1 MIDPADA
8 PASPSREG
16 HPGPSSSDLFG
27 LRERERPDGSIIM
40 APYAEEGCKLFV
52 YGINESVS
60 NSELQSEFEKFG
72 TVTDTYNTGKCYAFV
87 TYNNKDSASEATEA
101 LNGATILDQQ
111 IKVNV
116 ARPKNDGGGGG
127 GYGGGRGRGGGGYG
141 GGDRYGGGGGYG
153 GGRGGYGGGG
163 YSGGGG
169 YGGGGGGYGG
179 RGGGGYGGGDRG
191 GDRGYGGGGGGY
203 GGGRGG

>member
-72 TVTDTYNTGKCYAFV
+72 TVTDTYNTGKGYAFV

-101 LNGATILDQQ
+101 LNGATILGQQ
-111 IKVNV
+111 VKVNV
-116 ARPKNDGGGGG
+116 ARPKNDGGGGGG

-169 YGGGGGGYGG
+169 GYS
-179 RGGGGYGGGDRG
+179 GGGGYGGGGDGYGQG
-191 GDRGYGGGGGGY
+191 GGGYGQGGYGGGGGYGY
-203 GGGRGG
+203 

>member
-1 MIDPADA
+1 M
-8 PASPSREG
+8 G
-16 HPGPSSSDLFG
+16 
-27 LRERERPDGSIIM
+27 
-40 APYAEEGCKLFV
+40 GCKLFV

-72 TVTDTYNTGKCYAFV
+72 TVTDTYNTGKGYAFV

-101 LNGATILDQQ
+101 LNGATILGQQ
-111 IKVNV
+111 VKVNV

-153 GGRGGYGGGG
+153 GGRGGGGYGGGG
-163 YSGGGG
+163 YSGG
-169 YGGGGGGYGG
+169 
-179 RGGGGYGGGDRG
+179 
-191 GDRGYGGGGGGY
+191 RGYGGGGGGY
-203 GGGRGG
+203 GGGRGGGGGYGGGDRGGDR